1 MNTTL
6 RPGIDWV
13 GYIDW
18 TVRDFHSYVTARG
31 ATYNAYL
38 VRDEKTA
45 LIDTV
50 KHFYADTL
58 LRHISAIAPPESIDY
73 IVVNHGEPD
82 HSSSLPSVMGACPNA
97 EIVCT
102 AKVRQTLEEHYDTG
116 GWRFREVADGD
127 TLSLGRRTLQFAATP
142 MVHWPDST
150 ATYVPEEKL
159 LFSMDAFGQH
169 YASAN
174 RFDDEVPLG
183 EVMEE
188 AKTYYAN
195 IVMPYGRQVQRAMK
209 ALGGLDIEMIA
220 PGHGVIWRSH
230 VAEILEAYRDWMV
243 CRARPKVVVLFDSMW
258 GSTETMAK
266 AIVEG
271 AAEVEGVTVKLFHVR
286 RTEATFI
293 VPEVMDTAVLAAG
306 SSTLNQTLMP
316 AAAAT
321 LTYLQGLRP
330 TGKAGLAFGAYG
342 WGSTGGAE
350 AVQDYLEATKV
361 EILRPPLK
369 GKYTPTDEVLAE
381 CREAGRMLAEKAL
394 EIAAEP
400 VPAS

>member
-1 MNTTL
+1 MNTSL

-50 KHFYADTL
+50 KHFYAETL
-58 LRHISAIAPPESIDY
+58 LAHIREIAPTETIDY
-73 IVVNHGEPD
+73 VVINHGEPD
-82 HSSSLPSVMGACPNA
+82 HSSSLPAVMAACPGA
-97 EIVCT
+97 AVVCT
-102 AKVRQTLEEHYDTG
+102 KKVRQTLEDHYDTA
-116 GWRFREVADGD
+116 GWTFREVASGD
-127 TLSLGRRTLQFAATP
+127 TLSLGTRTLQFHSTP

-150 ATYVPEEKL
+150 ATYIPEERL

-174 RFDDEVPLG
+174 RFDDEVPIR

-195 IVMPYGRQVQRAMK
+195 IVMPYGRQVQRTME
-209 ALGGLDIEMIA
+209 ALSGLEIDMIA

-230 VAEILEAYRDWMV
+230 LERILGAYRDWMV
-243 CRARPKVVVLFDSMW
+243 CRATPKVVVLFDSMW
-258 GSTETMAK
+258 GSTEAMAR

-271 AAEVEGVTVKLFHVR
+271 ASSLDGVTVKLFHVR
-286 RTEATFI
+286 RTEPTFI
-293 VPEVMDTAVLAAG
+293 VPEVMDAAVVAVG

-321 LTYLQGLRP
+321 LTYLKGLRP
-330 TGKAGLAFGAYG
+330 TGKAGFAFGAYG
-342 WGSTGGAE
+342 WGNTGGAE
-350 AVQDYLEATKV
+350 AVQDYLEETKIEV
-361 EILRPPLK
+361 LRPPLK
-369 GKYTPTDEVLAE
+369 AKYKPTDAVLAE
-381 CREAGRMLAEKAL
+381 CREAGRMLAE
-394 EIAAEP
+394 AAAARAADA
-400 VPAS
+400 VAAD